1 LEHGKGAKDVR
12 ENEPI
17 GPEDRPKEVGSTT
30 RWRRWVLVVVLLVV
44 PSALYAA
51 VPVVAFLPLTT
62 VQKIG
67 VSSGLVIVAEVV
79 FWVAAL
85 FVGGA
90 MISRYRRYFDPRTWF
105 RKG

>member
-1 LEHGKGAKDVR
+1 MR
-12 ENEPI
+12 ENEPSRS
-17 GPEDRPKEVGSTT
+17 EDRPKEGDSTT
-30 RWRRWVLVVVLLVV
+30 RRRRWVLVVVLLVV

-67 VSSGLVIVAEVV
+67 ISSGLVIAAEVV

-90 MISRYRRYFDPRTWF
+90 VISRYRSYFDPRTWS

>member
-1 LEHGKGAKDVR
+1 MERGKYAKDVR
-12 ENEPI
+12 ENQPSRS
-17 GPEDRPKEVGSTT
+17 EDRPKEVEATT

-44 PSALYAA
+44 PSALYTA
-51 VPVVAFLPLTT
+51 VPVVAFLPLTP
-62 VQKIG
+62 VQKISL
-67 VSSGLVIVAEVV
+67 SSGLVIAAEVI

-90 MISRYRRYFDPRTWF
+90 VISRYRRYFDPRTWF

>member
-17 GPEDRPKEVGSTT
+17 RSEDRPKEVDPTT

-79 FWVAAL
+79 FWVAAF

-90 MISRYRRYFDPRTWF
+90 VISRYRRYLDPRTWF

>member
-1 LEHGKGAKDVR
+1 MEHGKGAKDVR

-67 VSSGLVIVAEVV
+67 VSSGLVIAAEVV

-85 FVGGA
+85 SVGGA
-90 MISRYRRYFDPRTWF
+90 VISRYRSYFDPRTWF

>member
-1 LEHGKGAKDVR
+1 MEHGKDDKDVR
-12 ENEPI
+12 EYEPI
-17 GPEDRPKEVGSTT
+17 GSEDRPKDVDSTT

-67 VSSGLVIVAEVV
+67 ISSGLVIAAEVV

-90 MISRYRRYFDPRTWF
+90 VISRYRRYFDPRTWF

>member
-1 LEHGKGAKDVR
+1 LERGKGAKDVR

-17 GPEDRPKEVGSTT
+17 RPEDRPNAPDSTT
-30 RWRRWVLVVVLLVV
+30 RWRTWVLILVLVVV
-44 PSALYAA
+44 PSVLYAA

-67 VSSGLVIVAEVV
+67 VSSGLVIAAEVV
-79 FWVAAL
+79 FWVAAF

-90 MISRYRRYFDPRTWF
+90 VISRYRRFFDPRTWF
-105 RKG
+105 REG

>member
-1 LEHGKGAKDVR
+1 M
-12 ENEPI
+12 
-17 GPEDRPKEVGSTT
+17 
-30 RWRRWVLVVVLLVV
+30 
-44 PSALYAA
+44 
-51 VPVVAFLPLTT
+51 VAFLPLTT

-67 VSSGLVIVAEVV
+67 VFSELVIAAEVV

-90 MISRYRRYFDPRTWF
+90 VISRYRRFFDPRMWF

>member
-1 LEHGKGAKDVR
+1 MR

-67 VSSGLVIVAEVV
+67 VSSGLVIAAEVV

-85 FVGGA
+85 FIGGA
-90 MISRYRRYFDPRTWF
+90 VISRYRSYFDPRTWF

>member
-1 LEHGKGAKDVR
+1 MR

-17 GPEDRPKEVGSTT
+17 GSGGRPKEVDSST

-44 PSALYAA
+44 PSTLYAA

-67 VSSGLVIVAEVV
+67 VSPGLVIVAEVV
-79 FWVAAL
+79 FWVAAF

-90 MISRYRRYFDPRTWF
+90 VISRYRRYLDPRTWF

>member
-1 LEHGKGAKDVR
+1 M
-12 ENEPI
+12 
-17 GPEDRPKEVGSTT
+17 
-30 RWRRWVLVVVLLVV
+30 VLVVV

-51 VPVVAFLPLTT
+51 VPVVAFLPLTA
-62 VQKIG
+62 VQKVAI
-67 VSSGLVIVAEVV
+67 SSGLVIAAEVV

-90 MISRYRRYFDPRTWF
+90 VISRYRSFFDPRTWF